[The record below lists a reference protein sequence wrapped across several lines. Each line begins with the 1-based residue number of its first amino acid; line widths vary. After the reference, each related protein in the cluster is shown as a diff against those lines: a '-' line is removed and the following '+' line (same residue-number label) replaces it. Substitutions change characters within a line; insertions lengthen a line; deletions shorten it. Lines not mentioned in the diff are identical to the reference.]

1 MKKEIIGNNEK
12 ELLELIQK
20 VTGDENMVVS
30 VGDNCIVITAFSS
43 SPESLIS
50 VVKNCV
56 GNRLV
61 KFYEKYSYCTFIV
74 STEEGQKISQ
84 KEIFQMFNSLFGEDV
99 HVRNQKLK
107 EEVFEYFEAAKN
119 YWLNPSQEAYDA
131 MIDELSDT
139 MAVMLH
145 ICSILDKTPE
155 QLLLMAYD
163 KVKGR
168 LNNQNYKRSHPHKEK
183 IF

>member
-30 VGDNCIVITAFSS
+30 IGKNDIVVTAFSS

-50 VVKNCV
+50 AVKNCI

-61 KFYEKYSYCTFIV
+61 KFYEKYSYCTFVV

-84 KEIFQMFNSLFGEDV
+84 KEIFQMFSTLFGEDV
-99 HVRNQKLK
+99 HKRNNELK
-107 EEVFEYFEAAKN
+107 EEVFEYFEASKN
-119 YWLNPSQEAYDA
+119 YWLNPSQVTYDA

-145 ICSILDKTPE
+145 ICSILNKTPE

-168 LNNQNYKRSHPHKEK
+168 LNNPNYKRSHPYKEK